1 MTIKELAA
9 QWLDAKRAEQQ
20 AAAKRLEIERDLI
33 KHVGVTN
40 EGVVTYQGDVFTI
53 KTTGKLTRTLD
64 DAAVSRHWD
73 SLPAEV
79 QACIK
84 WKPALDLKNFRAL
97 ESMRDDLAPTL
108 HQYLTVKP
116 AKPSVSVEFNNGN

>member
-1 MTIKELAA
+1 MTIKELAS
-9 QWLDAKRAEQQ
+9 QWRDAKHAEQQ
-20 AAAKRLEIERDLI
+20 ANATRLEIEQKLI
-33 KHVGVTN
+33 EHIGVTD
-40 EGVVTYQGDVFTI
+40 EGVTTYQGDGFKV

-73 SLPAEV
+73 SLSAEI

-84 WKPALDLKNFRAL
+84 WKPTLDLKTFRAL
-97 ESMRDDLAPTL
+97 ETMRDDLAPVL

-116 AKPSVSVEFNNGN
+116 AKPSIAVEFD

>member
-1 MTIKELAA
+1 MTIKELAT

-20 AAAKRLEIERDLI
+20 AAAKRLEIERELV
-33 KHVGVTN
+33 KHVGVTD
-40 EGVVTYQGDVFTI
+40 EGVTTYQGDDFKV

-64 DAAVSRHWD
+64 DAAVSRHWN

-79 QACIK
+79 QSCIK
-84 WKPALDLKNFRAL
+84 WKPTLDLKSLRAL
-97 ESMRDDLAPTL
+97 ESMRNDLAPVL

-116 AKPSVSVEFNNGN
+116 AKPSISVEFD